1 MRLIRS
7 TATLI
12 TATLFVALLFALPTY
27 GASTPEYLRNA
38 VEQLIDSGIIPANMA
53 ARARLA
59 VANNTTPETTDVT
72 VSVHEL
78 IQYSPLEFQ
87 ERRDVR
93 GIVLL
98 AENSDTAPATLT
110 RTRQCNI
117 VYRIYD
123 DTGTMLYDHSQSN
136 RCLYGPDVAY
146 VLEPNQQA
154 MFEVIHKKEDY
165 PLTPGTYRFEVEYP
179 GYGKGEREV
188 TIVE

>member
-7 TATLI
+7 TATLV
-12 TATLFVALLFALPTY
+12 TATLFVTLLFTLPTY

-38 VEQLIDSGIIPANMA
+38 VEHLIESGIIPASMA
-53 ARARLA
+53 AQARL
-59 VANNTTPETTDVT
+59 VVENNTTPETTDIT

-98 AENSDTAPATLT
+98 AQNSGNTPATLT
-110 RTRQCNI
+110 RTRQCSV

-123 DTGTMLYDHSQSN
+123 DAGTMLYDHSQSN
-136 RCLYGPDVAY
+136 RCLYGPAVTY
-146 VLEPNQQA
+146 VLEPGQQT
-154 MFEVIHKKEDY
+154 MFEVIHSKEDY
-165 PLTPGTYRFEVEYP
+165 VLTPGTYHFEVEYP

-188 TIVE
+188 TVL